1 VKNITFN
8 LTNTTKAKLPKG
20 SNSLAFVNMKDA
32 ILGKKYELSVII
44 VSKKEIQKLNKEYR
58 DIDKPTDILSFPL
71 SEDFGEIYI
80 NLDMTKEEAKKFD
93 RTYENFLGFLF
104 IHGLVHL
111 KGFDHGST
119 MESIEA
125 RFRKKFG
132 ID

>member
-1 VKNITFN
+1 MHGETFN
-8 LTNTTKAKLPKG
+8 ITNTTKAKLP
-20 SNSLAFVNMKDA
+20 SLAFADMKDA
-32 ILGKKYELSVII
+32 ILGKNYELSVLI
-44 VSKKEIQKLNKEYR
+44 VSKSIIQKLNKEFR
-58 DIDKPTDILSFPL
+58 EIDKPTDILSFPL

-80 NLDMTKEEAKKFD
+80 NPDMTKIEAKKFG
-93 RTYENFLGFLF
+93 REYENFFAFLF

-132 ID
+132 V